1 VTRLRSQADAFSEV
15 GSLARSV
22 DTAMLP
28 IGPAF
33 AAVQAIRVRSALA
46 SARLR
51 ARVHGMTDARHAS
64 PWSGAHGPLLIAE
77 IGGNHE
83 GDFACAERL
92 TELASASGA
101 DVVKFQLYRGSSLV
115 NALESPDRFSHFT
128 RFELQRDQHLRLAD
142 MCRAA
147 GVGYL
152 ASVWDLDMLEW
163 IDPHLAVYKIG
174 SGDLTAYPILRE
186 LARRGKPM
194 IVSTGLSTLDEVV
207 AAVAFVQSVNAGYR
221 RADMLALLQ
230 CTSMYPIEDRDANL
244 RVMDTLRE
252 ATGLAVG
259 YSDHTKGRTAL
270 FVAAARGAEVLE
282 FHFTDDRTGKVF
294 RDHQVSLTPDEV
306 RALCADLDQLRVLLG
321 DGVKRP
327 LPSEVETGH
336 VTSFRRAV
344 YCRHAIARGHV
355 IRADD
360 LVVLRPNHGVDARQF
375 DEVLGKPA
383 ARDLQAL
390 ERVEVA

>member
-1 VTRLRSQADAFSEV
+1 MTE
-15 GSLARSV
+15 ARQ
-22 DTAMLP
+22 P
-28 IGPAF
+28 
-33 AAVQAIRVRSALA
+33 
-46 SARLR
+46 
-51 ARVHGMTDARHAS
+51 S

-83 GDFACAERL
+83 GDFVYARRL
-92 TELASASGA
+92 TELAISSGA
-101 DVVKFQLYRGSSLV
+101 DAVKFQLYRGATLV
-115 NALESPDRFSHFT
+115 NALESPDRYTHFK
-128 RFELQRDQHLRLAD
+128 RFELEREQHLELAE
-142 MCRAA
+142 MCRTA
-147 GVGYL
+147 GVAYL

-163 IDPHLAVYKIG
+163 IDPHLAFYKVG

-186 LARRGKPM
+186 FARRGKPM

-207 AAVAFVQSVNAGYR
+207 AAVGFIQSVNDAYR
-221 RADMLALLQ
+221 AADRLALLQ

-252 ATGLAVG
+252 RTGLAVG
-259 YSDHTKGRTAL
+259 YSDHTRGRTAL
-270 FVAAARGAEVLE
+270 FVAAARGADVLE
-282 FHFTDDRTGKVF
+282 FHFTDDRSGKTF
-294 RDHQVSLTPDEV
+294 RDHQVSLTADEV
-306 RALCADLDQLRVLLG
+306 RTLCADLDHLRVLLG

-327 LPSEVETGH
+327 LPSEIETGH

-344 YCRHAIARGHV
+344 YCRHAIRQGQ
-355 IRADD
+355 IIGADD

-375 DEVLGKPA
+375 DDLVGKRA